1 MDTNLIPPDAQSDP
15 HTDLRFDAQA
25 DLQAGSQV
33 DLPVDA
39 SQNSPLNSAAPAHGS
54 PPQPLPEP
62 SPRFKHLSRESA
74 LSPLTEI
81 FLGPDGLYPGARW
94 LIYLALA
101 WLLLGLFTSLTN
113 SLRPEPVPVWW
124 TMVSELRMMLAVV
137 LPGFA
142 MARFEGRPFGSF
154 GLPAKRAFRRNFWV
168 GALWGFVSLSALML
182 ALAALRAFSV
192 ASLRLHGARIVKFGF
207 YYAVFFLI
215 ASIFEDF
222 LTRGY
227 SQWVLARGMHFW
239 PAATLLSLL
248 FGAMHL
254 VNPGEAKVG
263 IAAVVCIGFF
273 FCLTLRRTGNLWWA
287 VGFHMSWDWSE
298 SFLYSVPDSGG
309 VAPGHLLKSSL
320 HGPDWLTGGS
330 VGPEGSCLLFLLIA
344 VLWILFSLAYPNIQ
358 PGE

>member
-1 MDTNLIPPDAQSDP
+1 
-15 HTDLRFDAQA
+15 
-25 DLQAGSQV
+25 
-33 DLPVDA
+33 
-39 SQNSPLNSAAPAHGS
+39 
-54 PPQPLPEP
+54 
-62 SPRFKHLSRESA
+62 
-74 LSPLTEI
+74 
-81 FLGPDGLYPGARW
+81 
-94 LIYLALA
+94 
-101 WLLLGLFTSLTN
+101 
-113 SLRPEPVPVWW
+113 
-124 TMVSELRMMLAVV
+124 
-137 LPGFA
+137 
-142 MARFEGRPFGSF
+142 
-154 GLPAKRAFRRNFWV
+154 
-168 GALWGFVSLSALML
+168 ML